1 MLLDLHPAAA
11 VQAGFFDQPDTDRRV
26 TLMRTL
32 DRLNLRFG
40 RDTMTLPPPLLNMDA
55 DEYWTDQG

>member
-32 DRLNLRFG
+32 DRLNLRLG
-40 RDTMTLPPPLLNMDA
+40 RDTMTFA
-55 DEYWTDQG
+55 AAAIKHGCG

>member
-26 TLMRTL
+26 R
-32 DRLNLRFG
+32 
-40 RDTMTLPPPLLNMDA
+40 
-55 DEYWTDQG
+55 